1 MYCAGRERAAQPG
14 APALPAAGAV
24 RGGGYQGNRFAF
36 PGARRLCPRAVRP
49 PDLPRAL
56 GRSSCCSRS
65 GTSREGR
72 DGSDK
77 PMCGQ
82 RSCWAASTCCPG
94 KQPSESRLCENK
106 RGLGQAGL
114 GAGRAW
120 PVQDQTIKQQPQL
133 QVSTVALGKVPTV
146 AGHATPRLIMCG
158 FQLCEGTDSSTSA
171 LGAAGPP
178 GHVSQPTALL
188 QLNATGRGAGAL
200 ESQAQAPVQQLH
212 ARGSGFPEVCRLTTG
227 SRDRAGQGGWLPSP
241 THDSTFHSIPGVSPH
256 SARRGPLMGPICSC
270 SP

>member
-24 RGGGYQGNRFAF
+24 WGGL
-36 PGARRLCPRAVRP
+36 PGKSLCFSWSPQAMP
-49 PDLPRAL
+49 TCSETPDLPRAL
-56 GRSSCCSRS
+56 GRSSCCSRL

-82 RSCWAASTCCPG
+82 RSCRAASTCCPG
-94 KQPSESRLCENK
+94 KQPSESCLCKNK

-171 LGAAGPP
+171 LAAARPP
-178 GHVSQPTALL
+178 DHVSQPTALL

-212 ARGSGFPEVCRLTTG
+212 ARGSGFPEVCCLTTG

-241 THDSTFHSIPGVSPH
+241 THESTFHSIPGVSPH
-256 SARRGPLMGPICSC
+256 SARRGPLTGPICSC

>member
-77 PMCGQ
+77 PMCGH

-114 GAGRAW
+114 GLCRIRPSSSSLSCRSPQWPWGRCPQSQDMPRHVSSCVVFSSAKAPTAAPLLW
-120 PVQDQTIKQQPQL
+120 EQPVLLATCHSPQL
-133 QVSTVALGKVPTV
+133 
-146 AGHATPRLIMCG
+146 C
-158 FQLCEGTDSSTSA
+158 
-171 LGAAGPP
+171 
-178 GHVSQPTALL
+178 
-188 QLNATGRGAGAL
+188 
-200 ESQAQAPVQQLH
+200 
-212 ARGSGFPEVCRLTTG
+212 
-227 SRDRAGQGGWLPSP
+227 
-241 THDSTFHSIPGVSPH
+241 
-256 SARRGPLMGPICSC
+256 CS
-270 SP
+270 